1 MNRRQFFRALPSP
14 LNSFG
19 ASHFMPHSNESGEE
33 GAEVAVRPRPTSGIE
48 PYRGTW
54 NEQTAAHLLRRAMF
68 GATREQ
74 IRQAATQGL
83 QATLDQLLQ
92 ARPEPEPP
100 IDITNGET
108 WHDKLF
114 NSDQTADGRYYT
126 YLRAWWIGLMI
137 NQPISLIEKM
147 TLFWHNHFVSD
158 RAANADAR
166 YLYRQN
172 ALFRRFALGNFKTLT
187 REVTLDPAMLRYLN
201 GNVNVAGRPNQNYAR
216 ELLELFTIGKG
227 PEIAQGNYTNYT
239 EQDVAAAARV
249 LTGWRDVGYR
259 STSVPIGVVF
269 DIQRHDTGNKQ
280 FSAAFQNTVIRGRS
294 SANAGLEELNDLLDM
309 IFQQAE
315 TARFIVR
322 KLYRWFVY
330 YVIDQNVERNVIEP
344 LAQILR
350 QNNYELRPM
359 LRALFASQHFFD
371 AQNRG
376 AYIKSPADFIIG
388 LHRYL
393 FPTNPTNQ
401 TQLIP
406 LAQRYIS
413 WFATLQMNL
422 MQHPTVA
429 GWDAYYQA
437 PSYHQLWISSATL
450 PMRHSYADT
459 LVGSSNLD
467 RIALVRSLPNP
478 AEPYQM
484 VRDLSLQIFAMELSA
499 SQINFLV
506 ENVLMPGV
514 PYYEW
519 TEQWNDLMRNPN
531 DSNKRRAVDMRLQNL
546 LRYLFRMAE
555 YQLA

>member
-1 MNRRQFFRALPSP
+1 
-14 LNSFG
+14 
-19 ASHFMPHSNESGEE
+19 
-33 GAEVAVRPRPTSGIE
+33 SGIA
-48 PYRGTW
+48 PYTGVW

-68 GATREQ
+68 GATQAQ
-74 IRQAATQGL
+74 IRQAVEQGL
-83 QATLDQLLQ
+83 SATLDQLLQ
-92 ARPEPEPP
+92 ARPDPEPP
-100 IDITNGET
+100 IDITTGET

-114 NSDQTADGRYYT
+114 NSDQTADSRYYT
-126 YLRAWWIGLMI
+126 YLRAWWIGLMV

-158 RAANADAR
+158 RAANGDAR

-201 GNVNVAGRPNQNYAR
+201 GNVNVVGRPNQNYAR
-216 ELLELFTIGKG
+216 ELFELFTIGKG
-227 PEIAQGNYTNYT
+227 PELAQGNYTHYT
-239 EQDVAAAARV
+239 EQDVAAASRV

-259 STSVPIGVVF
+259 STTVPISVVF
-269 DIQRHDTGNKQ
+269 DIQRHDTGDKQ
-280 FSAAFQNTVIRGRS
+280 FSAAFQNTVIRGRNS
-294 SANAGLEELNDLLDM
+294 PSAGLDELNDLLDM
-309 IFQQAE
+309 IFRQAE

-350 QNNYELRPM
+350 QNNYEMRPV

-371 AQNRG
+371 VQNRG
-376 AYIKSPADFIIG
+376 AYIKSPADFIVG

-406 LAQRYIS
+406 AMQRYIS
-413 WFATLQMNL
+413 WFASLQMNL

-429 GWDAYYQA
+429 GWEAYYQE

-450 PMRHSYADT
+450 PTRNSYADT
-459 LVGSSNLD
+459 LVSSSNLN
-467 RIALVRSLPNP
+467 RIALVQSLPNP
-478 AEPYQM
+478 ADPYQM
-484 VRDLSLQIFAMELSA
+484 VRDLSRQIFAVELSM
-499 SQINFLV
+499 SQINYLV

-519 TEQWNDLMRNPN
+519 TEQWNDFMRNQSDAN
-531 DSNKRRAVDMRLQNL
+531 RRRAVDMRVQNL